1 MEIIE
6 ISSITAFSSDK
17 YNKIPIN
24 NTKGLLRLL
33 CFEPSQRV
41 PPHKHPNGDEYFY
54 VIKGRGKVTVG
65 KEEIEVESGIL
76 VRAPAGIVH
85 QWKNGL
91 EELVLLSVL
100 IPPACYESAD
110 ETTKMEYT

>member
-1 MEIIE
+1 MEIIK
-6 ISSITAFSSDK
+6 ISSTAAFSSDK

-24 NTKGLLRLL
+24 STKGLLRLL
-33 CFEPSQRV
+33 CFESNQRV

-54 VIKGRGKVTVG
+54 VIKGKGRVTIG
-65 KEEIEVESGIL
+65 NEETEVESGIL

-91 EELVLLSVL
+91 GELILLSVL

-110 ETTKMEYT
+110 ETVKMEYI